1 MENREAKMSK
11 KQSFIKGATIL
22 GLAGILIKVLGAAFK
37 IPLFNLIGAEGSSY
51 YNAPYPIYNWLLVVS
66 TAGIPTAIARMIA
79 EKEVEGDTHGIFR
92 IISAIFKP
100 MVVISVV
107 IFAILFFGAEGISAW
122 VGIPSA
128 KMAFRAMAPALL
140 FVPAMSIFRGFF
152 QGIQKLQGFAITQI
166 AEQLFRV
173 IIGLGLAYFLFGRGL
188 EFSAAGASFGAT
200 AGAVIGFFVSFGI
213 YKYIKRKEYT
223 LVLKQPATH
232 PQESTWEILKQL
244 LIISIPITI
253 GASIMPTMNSVDLML
268 VVRRLNDIGVENAA
282 DLYGILTGFAVTIVN
297 FPQIL
302 TASLQISLVPA
313 ITQLFVIYK
322 KSDNEEDRKHL
333 SDTVNAG
340 IKTALI
346 IGIPCAIG
354 LVTLSEPVMML
365 LFSKQPES
373 AIIGGQILTI
383 LGWDLIFLA
392 VFQATTG
399 ILQGIKK
406 QMLPAIHLA
415 VGMVFKV
422 ILTYVLVGMP
432 EFGITGAAISTV
444 VAFAVA
450 STLNVWSL
458 SKENYLNVNIFK
470 LGIKPMISGLV
481 MGAFVLVAY
490 SPLNGMLGSKLATV
504 VTITIAAVIYGGLII
519 LTKTLSPEEYD
530 MLPGGNKIRKLAEKL
545 GR

>member
-1 MENREAKMSK
+1 
-11 KQSFIKGATIL
+11 
-22 GLAGILIKVLGAAFK
+22 
-37 IPLFNLIGAEGSSY
+37 
-51 YNAPYPIYNWLLVVS
+51 
-66 TAGIPTAIARMIA
+66 
-79 EKEVEGDTHGIFR
+79 
-92 IISAIFKP
+92 
-100 MVVISVV
+100 
-107 IFAILFFGAEGISAW
+107 
-122 VGIPSA
+122 
-128 KMAFRAMAPALL
+128 MAFRAIAPALL

-166 AEQLFRV
+166 VEQLFRV
-173 IIGLGLAYFLFGRGL
+173 IVGLGLAYFLFGRGL
-188 EFSAAGASFGAT
+188 EFSAAGATFGAT
-200 AGAVIGFFVSFGI
+200 AGSIMGLIVSFSI
-213 YKYIKRKEYT
+213 YKYIKKREYAE
-223 LVLKQPATH
+223 LLKQPNINS
-232 PQESTWEILKQL
+232 QESTWHILKQL
-244 LIISIPITI
+244 FIIAIPITI

-268 VVRRLNDIGVENAA
+268 VVGRLEQTGVTNAVAA

-322 KSDNEEDRKHL
+322 KSNDEIDKKHL

-354 LVTLSEPVMML
+354 LVTLAEPVTTL
-365 LFSKQPES
+365 LFSRQAES
-373 AIIGGQILTI
+373 AVIGGKILAI

-415 VGMVFKV
+415 IGMIFKV

-450 STLNVWSL
+450 STLNVWAL
-458 SKENYLNVNIFK
+458 TREDYLNVNIFK
-470 LGIKPMISGLV
+470 LGIKPMMSGLA
-481 MGAFVLVAY
+481 MGAFVLLAY
-490 SPLNGMLGSKLATV
+490 NPLNGALGSKLATV
-504 VTITIAAVIYGGLII
+504 ITIAFAALIYGGFII
-519 LTKTLSPEEYD
+519 FTKTLSHDEYD
-530 MLPGGNKIRKLAEKL
+530 MLPGGRKLRKLAEKL